1 MTFLVTRRTA
11 SNKSIIVFTLILVLA
26 IIGLSFT
33 FVFASTGSSTNYG
46 SLNIDK
52 ATVSIS
58 EFEPTIIQISGT
70 VEDYLKGQRIFLEMI
85 KPDNTFEEMQTI
97 ANNDGVFSIPLY
109 LDSNWIT
116 GNYQLSATYLDNEI
130 GSASFLITSV
140 YTPDIPVFSN
150 IGSLE
155 IDDEEI
161 TLSGNEKSTV
171 EVSGNIKNYEKGEPI
186 SLKVI
191 HPNGIIT
198 NTSVT
203 GKFSGDFKAH
213 ISIGENWESGI
224 FTIIASYEGKDF
236 GQVNFILNKIQIPE
250 FFKNVA
256 NWWSDGTVEDAE
268 FVDGI
273 EFLINEKIIDIPN
286 LPKSTVGGNE
296 DAVPDWIRQNAGWW
310 ADGLISDEDFVSGIK
325 YLVEHGIITIQ

>member
-1 MTFLVTRRTA
+1 MTFLDRRRTA
-11 SNKSIIVFTLILVLA
+11 SDKSVIVFTLILVLA
-26 IIGLSFT
+26 IIGSSFT
-33 FVFASTGSSTNYG
+33 SVFASTGSSTNYG

-58 EFEPTIIQISGT
+58 EFESTIIQISGT
-70 VEDYLKGQRIFLEMI
+70 IEDYLQGQRIFLEMI
-85 KPDNTFEEMQTI
+85 TPDNTSKEMQTL

-109 LDSNWIT
+109 LDSNWMA

-140 YTPDIPVFSN
+140 DIPNIPVFAN

-171 EVSGNIKNYEKGEPI
+171 EVSGNIKNYEKGVPI

-198 NTSVT
+198 NASVT

-213 ISIGENWESGI
+213 ISIGENWESGT
-224 FTIIASYEGKDF
+224 FSIIASYEGKDF
-236 GQVNFILNKIQIPE
+236 GQVNFLLNKIQIPE

-256 NWWSDGTVEDAE
+256 NWWSDGLVEDSE

-286 LPKSTVGGNE
+286 LPKSTIGDNE
-296 DAVPDWIRQNAGWW
+296 DTVPDWIRQNVGWW
-310 ADGLISDEDFVSGIK
+310 AKGLISDEDFVSGIK